1 MTESTTINTRQ
12 LINDKRW
19 QSRVGSILDI
29 VAILKDIEDRKQFI
43 NTHAIRANP
52 LDVAVNLLRIHEEA
66 EGMAGDIEKIRAR
79 LYRLYEV
86 SVQDIYRDWEQKE
99 TDTVNVNDK
108 NSKQKVRLK
117 LRKDKQRKPRRMFR
131 GGNRKN
137 GSNRTGGAATKDK
150 EGHAR

>member
-1 MTESTTINTRQ
+1 MTESTTTNIRQ

-29 VAILKDIEDRKQFI
+29 IAIIKDIEQRKQFI

-66 EGMAGDIEKIRAR
+66 EGMTGDIDKIRDR
-79 LYRLYEV
+79 LHRLYEV
-86 SVQDIYRDWEQKE
+86 SIQDIYHDWEEKE
-99 TDTVNVNDK
+99 TEDVNGNGK

-117 LRKDKQRKPRRMFR
+117 VQKVKRRRLRRMFR

-137 GSNRTGGAATKDK
+137 ERERIK
-150 EGHAR
+150 